1 MRKAK
6 TRDDV
11 LLTQSHD
18 SLAELDSQRLEISY
32 VNCLPWCQ
40 YVVDEEAER
49 REDDGDISWA
59 PISHFC
65 KASERK
71 LVLWRCSHSYRYRCR
86 YTDTYTIY
94 ATNLKLYSVEMM
106 KAGGP

>member
-1 MRKAK
+1 M
-6 TRDDV
+6 

-49 REDDGDISWA
+49 KEDDGDISWA
-59 PISHFC
+59 PCHTSVRLPRESWYCGDTAI
-65 KASERK
+65 AID
-71 LVLWRCSHSYRYRCR
+71 
-86 YTDTYTIY
+86 TDTDIQTHIPSMLR
-94 ATNLKLYSVEMM
+94 T
-106 KAGGP
+106 